1 MSRKEQLQRK
11 AEKAEAIEEVAGR
24 YKDPEK
30 EKYILCSDSGN
41 STGIVEYNPETDSI
55 AIDTLDAC
63 GKLTIRGCYLKSLRD
78 ILNKLL
84 DE

>member
-11 AEKAEAIEEVAGR
+11 TEKAEAIEEVSGR

-30 EKYILCSDSGN
+30 EKYVLCSDSGN

-55 AIDTLDAC
+55 TIDTLDTC
-63 GKLTIRGCYLKSLRD
+63 GKLTVNGCYLKSLRD
-78 ILNKLL
+78 ILNTLL